1 MSQTPITV
9 DYPIAE
15 ILKEINSKLD
25 KMDEKFESQ
34 LDDLDKKFESKFEKM
49 EGKLD
54 KIEERLT
61 NVEIGQAKLTEKVEG
76 IDSRLKKVEGTQTS
90 QVWALIVLVA
100 GAILT
105 TGFKTFFGGNP

>member
-1 MSQTPITV
+1 MSQTPIKV
-9 DYPIAE
+9 DYPIQE
-15 ILKEINSKLD
+15 LFKDINIKLD
-25 KMDEKFESQ
+25 KIDE
-34 LDDLDKKFESKFEKM
+34 KFESKFEKV
-49 EGKLD
+49 EVKLD

-61 NVEIGQAKLTEKVEG
+61 KVEVGQAKLTEKVEG